1 MPHNTLRTA
10 LIYSIAFLLF
20 MVAFAPHL
28 SDAILRQ
35 AKKESN
41 LRLTVVPKGDIDK
54 NGWFSGPVQVTA
66 TASSPEVVITYSVNG
81 RDALE
86 GDSLLLKEPG
96 EYRIEWNACKGESC
110 HEGFVQAIKILPTN
124 LRQLSYDPDRREWS
138 FGGIVTDVRRATLL
152 GQPGQVA
159 RVQRTDF
166 AVWVALKVQRLQLAD
181 AAIRRGDQVLVS
193 ISGPHVL
200 LNEVDWSQCGSMNVT
215 GVSSLEYCAMG
226 DALDDGLLNL
236 ETGYKLSP
244 SNELI
249 RSGRAAKRW
258 QAGVLYWNTSLL
270 QRGFSISSSAKE
282 RREMS
287 R

>member
-1 MPHNTLRTA
+1 MTRTA
-10 LIYSIAFLLF
+10 VIFSVIALLF
-20 MVAFAPHL
+20 LAAFAPHL

-35 AKKESN
+35 AKREPG
-41 LRLTVVPKGDIDK
+41 LRLTVIPNSAPDK

-66 TASSPEVVITYSVNG
+66 IASSPEAVITYSVNG

-96 EYRIEWNACKGESC
+96 EYRIEWNACKGENC
-110 HEGFVQAIKILPTN
+110 HEGFMQAIKILSAN

-159 RVQRTDF
+159 RVQGTGF

-181 AAIRRGDQVLVS
+181 TAIRRGDQVLVS

-215 GVSSLEYCAMG
+215 GVSSFEYCSLGAT
-226 DALDDGLLNL
+226 LDDGLLNL

-249 RSGRAAKRW
+249 RSGRAAARW

-270 QRGFSISSSAKE
+270 QRGFSIRSNAE
-282 RREMS
+282 DRHEIS

>member
-1 MPHNTLRTA
+1 MPNRTLRTA
-10 LIYSIAFLLF
+10 LIYSLAFLVF
-20 MVAFAPHL
+20 MAAFAPRL
-28 SDAILRQ
+28 SDAILAN
-35 AKKESN
+35 AKAN
-41 LRLTVVPKGDIDK
+41 NGIRLSVVPNSAPDK
-54 NGWFSGPVQVTA
+54 NGWFHGPVQVAA

-81 RDALE
+81 RDTLE
-86 GDSLLLKEPG
+86 GDSLLLKDPG
-96 EYRIEWNACKGESC
+96 EYRIEWDACKGESC
-110 HEGFVQAIKILPTN
+110 HEGFVQAIKILPAN
-124 LRQLSYDPDRREWS
+124 LRQLSYDPDLREWS

-159 RVQRTDF
+159 RVQGTDF

-181 AAIRRGDQVLVS
+181 TAIRRGDQVLVS

-215 GVSSLEYCAMG
+215 GVSSFEYCSLGAT
-226 DALDDGLLNL
+226 LDDGLLNL

-249 RSGRAAKRW
+249 RSGRAANRW

-270 QRGFSISSSAKE
+270 QRGFSISSSTE
-282 RREMS
+282 EQREM
-287 R
+287 RR

>member
-1 MPHNTLRTA
+1 MKSTA
-10 LIYSIAFLLF
+10 LISIAFLLF
-20 MVAFAPHL
+20 LAAFAPSL

-35 AKKESN
+35 AKRESG
-41 LRLTVVPKGDIDK
+41 LRLTVIPNSAPDK
-54 NGWFSGPVQVTA
+54 NGWYSKPVQVTA
-66 TASSPEVVITYSVNG
+66 TASSPEVVITYAING

-110 HEGFVQAIKILPTN
+110 HEGFVQAIKILPAN

-138 FGGIVTDVRRATLL
+138 FGGIVTDVRQATLL

-159 RVQRTDF
+159 RVQGTDF
-166 AVWVALKVQRLQLAD
+166 AVWVALKVQRLQLTD
-181 AAIRRGDQVLVS
+181 AAIRHGDQVLVS
-193 ISGPHVL
+193 IDGPHVL
-200 LNEVDWSQCGSMNVT
+200 LNEVDWSQCGNINVT
-215 GVSSLEYCAMG
+215 GVSSFEYCAMG
-226 DALDDGLLNL
+226 ATLDDGLLNL
-236 ETGYKLSP
+236 DTGYKLSP

-249 RSGRAAKRW
+249 RSGRAAQRW

-270 QRGFSISSSAKE
+270 QRGFSISSSAQNRHE
-282 RREMS
+282 IS

>member
-1 MPHNTLRTA
+1 MKSTLF
-10 LIYSIAFLLF
+10 ISIASLLF
-20 MVAFAPHL
+20 LAAFAPHL

-35 AKKESN
+35 AKRESG
-41 LRLTVVPKGDIDK
+41 LRLSVIPSSAPNK
-54 NGWFSGPVQVTA
+54 NGWYSRPVQVTA
-66 TASSPEVVITYSVNG
+66 QASSPEAVITYAING

-96 EYRIEWNACKGESC
+96 EYLIEWNACKAESC
-110 HEGFVQAIKILPTN
+110 HGGFVQAIKILPAN

-138 FGGIVTDVRRATLL
+138 FGGIVTDVRQAILL

-159 RVQRTDF
+159 RVQGADF

-200 LNEVDWSQCGSMNVT
+200 MNEVDWSQCANINPAGM
-215 GVSSLEYCAMG
+215 SSFEYCSLGAT
-226 DALDDGLLNL
+226 LDNGLTNL
-236 ETGYKLSP
+236 DTGYKLSP

-249 RSGRAAKRW
+249 RERRTAKRW
-258 QAGVLYWNTSLL
+258 QAGVLYWNTSLIM
-270 QRGFSISSSAKE
+270 RNE
-282 RREMS
+282 E
-287 R
+287 

>member
-1 MPHNTLRTA
+1 MKSTI
-10 LIYSIAFLLF
+10 LISIASLLF
-20 MVAFAPHL
+20 LAAFAPHL

-35 AKKESN
+35 AKKESG
-41 LRLTVVPKGDIDK
+41 LRLSVIPNSAPNKY
-54 NGWFSGPVQVTA
+54 GWYSGPVRVTA
-66 TASSPEVVITYSVNG
+66 QASSPEAVITYAING

-86 GDSLLLKEPG
+86 GDSLLLEDPG

-138 FGGIVTDVRRATLL
+138 FGGIVTGVRRVTLL

-159 RVQRTDF
+159 RVQGTGF

-181 AAIRRGDQVLVS
+181 AVIRRGDQVLVS

-200 LNEVDWSQCGSMNVT
+200 MNEVDWSQCANINAT
-215 GVSSLEYCAMG
+215 GVSSFEYCSVGAT
-226 DALDDGLLNL
+226 LDNGLTNL
-236 ETGYKLSP
+236 DTGYKLSP

-249 RSGRAAKRW
+249 RDGRTASRW
-258 QAGVLYWNTSLL
+258 QAGVLYWNTSLIT
-270 QRGFSISSSAKE
+270 RNE
-282 RREMS
+282 E
-287 R
+287 

>member
-1 MPHNTLRTA
+1 MNRAAAIFSL
-10 LIYSIAFLLF
+10 AFLVF
-20 MVAFAPHL
+20 MAAFAPRL

-35 AKKESN
+35 AKRESG
-41 LRLTVVPKGDIDK
+41 LRLSVVPNSAPDK
-54 NGWFSGPVQVTA
+54 NGWYSKPVQVTA

-159 RVQRTDF
+159 QVQGTDF
-166 AVWVALKVQRLQLAD
+166 AVWVALKVHRLQLAD

-193 ISGPHVL
+193 IDGPHVL

-215 GVSSLEYCAMG
+215 GVSSFEYCAMG
-226 DALDDGLLNL
+226 NALDDGLLNL

-249 RSGRAAKRW
+249 REGRTAKRW
-258 QAGVLYWNTSLL
+258 QAGVLYWNTSLV
-270 QRGFSISSSAKE
+270 QRDPAPRNRVEE
-282 RREMS
+282 RREIS

>member
-1 MPHNTLRTA
+1 MKSTA
-10 LIYSIAFLLF
+10 LVSIAFLLF
-20 MVAFAPHL
+20 LAALAPHL

-35 AKKESN
+35 AKRESG
-41 LRLTVVPKGDIDK
+41 LRLSVVPNSAPDK
-54 NGWFSGPVQVTA
+54 NGWYSRPVQITA
-66 TASSPEVVITYSVNG
+66 KASSPDVVITYAVNG

-110 HEGFVQAIKILPTN
+110 REGFVQAIKILPAN

-159 RVQRTDF
+159 RVQGTDF
-166 AVWVALKVQRLQLAD
+166 AVWVALKVQRLRLAD
-181 AAIRRGDQVLVS
+181 TAIRRGDQVLVS

-215 GVSSLEYCAMG
+215 GVSTFEYCAMG
-226 DALDDGLLNL
+226 DVLDDGLLNL

-249 RSGRAAKRW
+249 RSGRAAQRW

-270 QRGFSISSSAKE
+270 QRGFSISSSAQNRHE
-282 RREMS
+282 IS